1 MRFWVLLFWFSISI
15 LSLPTTAL
23 ELTDSDIKLPEESFL
38 WHKLTLTSSVNS
50 FALLKQEI
58 EQSKPIKTTL
68 DQSGTFGLKLKLS
81 NKLIQNGIWFV
92 QLHANYL
99 DIGQAYWQSSDGQVF
114 KLPAFGQLNGNSI
127 RMLHSQSFQLALNA
141 QESGYL
147 WLYIKAKKFPVA
159 VQPSIIPE
167 QLFYP
172 RLFKN
177 NAASLMAISV
187 MLTLAIIALFAF
199 IRTGNM
205 VTLACAGYVGL
216 HGLGWLAASGGLGH
230 FFQFS
235 RFNPVYLGM
244 LAFPFAIAAA
254 SQFTK
259 LLFYC
264 QSQHIGLARLFNTL
278 SVICVL
284 LGVGMIFLP
293 FSSSY
298 FIAHILGMVWVPI
311 AIYTGMVM
319 LNEKDFRAKY
329 YLIGNLFYGVALI
342 FYIVLHMTDTGYSDS
357 SEFLVISALAIDCFC
372 ILLSLSE
379 WLQLQQKEYKRSYVM
394 SRVDTLT
401 QIGNRYA
408 FNEDVEQLKG
418 QPYCIVFIDCDGFKS
433 INDKLGHTQGDNYL
447 IEVCTLMR
455 KSLADVGTIYRAGG
469 DEFIWLVNIDEQ
481 ADTVDELI
489 RVLKH
494 LLENVDE
501 TIKQAKWNSPGLS
514 YGLATSLE
522 SNSLSDCLTL
532 ADQRMYQLKQS
543 KKCV

>member
-1 MRFWVLLFWFSISI
+1 MRFWVLLFWFGISI
-15 LSLPTTAL
+15 FSLPTTAL
-23 ELTDSDIKLPEESFL
+23 ELTDSEIKRPEESFL
-38 WHKLTLTSSVNS
+38 WRKLSLITAPKS
-50 FALLKQEI
+50 FALLKQAI
-58 EQSKPIKTTL
+58 EHSKPVETTL
-68 DQSGTFGLKLKLS
+68 GQDGAFGLKLKLS
-81 NKLIQNGIWFV
+81 NKLTQNGIWFV

-99 DIGQAYWQSSDGQVF
+99 DVGQAYWQSADGQIF
-114 KLPAFGQLNGNSI
+114 KLPTFGQLNGNSI

-147 WLYIKAKKFPVA
+147 WLYIDAKKFPVA
-159 VQPSIIPE
+159 VQPSIIPD

-172 RLFKN
+172 KLFQN

-187 MLTLAIIALFAF
+187 MLTLATIALFAF
-199 IRTGNM
+199 IRTGQM

-230 FFQFS
+230 FFLHGY
-235 RFNPVYLGM
+235 FNPVYLGM
-244 LAFPFAIAAA
+244 LLFPFAIAAA

-264 QSQHIGLARLFNTL
+264 QLQHVGLARLFNTM
-278 SVICVL
+278 SVICVV
-284 LGVGMIFLP
+284 LGTGMLFLP

-298 FIAHILGMVWVPI
+298 FIAHIIGIVWVPV
-311 AIYTGMVM
+311 AIYTGIVM
-319 LNEKDFRAKY
+319 LNENDFRAKY
-329 YLIGNLFYGVALI
+329 YLVGNLFYGVALL
-342 FYIVLHMTDTGYSDS
+342 FFIVVHVTDINYTGS
-357 SEFLVISALAIDCFC
+357 SEFLVIAALAIDCFC

-408 FNEDVEQLKG
+408 FNEDVQQLQG

-433 INDKLGHTQGDNYL
+433 INDKLGHAQGDSYL
-447 IEVCTLMR
+447 IEVCTLM
-455 KSLADVGTIYRAGG
+455 KKKLADVGEIYRAGG
-469 DEFIWLVNIDEQ
+469 DEFIWLVNINEQ
-481 ADTVDELI
+481 ADNVEELT

-501 TIKQAKWNSPGLS
+501 AIKQSKWNSAGLS
-514 YGLATSLE
+514 YGLATSIE

-532 ADQRMYQLKQS
+532 ADQRMYRLKHS
-543 KKCV
+543 KKC